1 MYLELIYIYTHHN
14 FSRILLFYVF
24 WVATRPDKPHP
35 LEMRFHVTT
44 PKDPRL
50 QFNIISAWDDIPVL
64 IGTVLQETADL
75 KVNTCE
81 NPKKKI
87 PEVLCDFLRNLE
99 HLQFSH
105 DFLAPF

>member
-1 MYLELIYIYTHHN
+1 
-14 FSRILLFYVF
+14 
-24 WVATRPDKPHP
+24 
-35 LEMRFHVTT
+35 MRFHVTT

-99 HLQFSH
+99 NLQFSH